1 MFECVVASLLTLQRF
16 YVFRYQVPP
25 FYKFDEP
32 SLSLPR
38 ELAHDCCP
46 HINLV
51 CRTRHCWCTYIL
63 QRAAEMQRTIFNS
76 LLQCLSSSPFS
87 LPSQLAG
94 TPSPVR
100 NLTVLVDFDVTK
112 SKIFANLSWVGP
124 ERPYGKLDH
133 YQIVLSSAKTVSLIG
148 STTRDVKVYSRANTH
163 TAT

>member
-51 CRTRHCWCTYIL
+51 CRTRHWWCTYIL
-63 QRAAEMQRTIFNS
+63 QCAAEMQRTTFNS
-76 LLQCLSSSPFS
+76 LL
-87 LPSQLAG
+87 
-94 TPSPVR
+94 
-100 NLTVLVDFDVTK
+100 
-112 SKIFANLSWVGP
+112 
-124 ERPYGKLDH
+124 
-133 YQIVLSSAKTVSLIG
+133 
-148 STTRDVKVYSRANTH
+148 
-163 TAT
+163 